1 MLGGAGTSKSCCR
14 CALKPRP
21 AVASLLSPFTTQ
33 ALDAHIAA
41 ASRGGGG
48 GGGNISS
55 DAAAAIAAAASTA
68 AQGGRGGGDG
78 ALLQRTGE
86 AEFRKAAKGYGALGD
101 DMLGDVFRKVTTRL
115 RGSLVQLQAMQEEEE
130 SGGDG
135 GAEVDDGGVAG
146 FGKAE
151 RLSGVG
157 VGRALKGGLVKRH
170 TFQVRH
176 DPRIYLADQAEAI

>member
-1 MLGGAGTSKSCCR
+1 MLGLFVLQRAFF
-14 CALKPRP
+14 
-21 AVASLLSPFTTQ
+21 LSSTRQ

-48 GGGNISS
+48 GGCDIAS
-55 DAAAAIAAAASTA
+55 DAAAAVAATA
-68 AQGGRGGGDG
+68 RLGRSGGDDD
-78 ALLQRTGE
+78 ALLQQTGE

-135 GAEVDDGGVAG
+135 GAEEDDGGVAG

-151 RLSGVG
+151 RLSGAG

-170 TFQVRH
+170 TFQVRR
-176 DPRIYLADQAEAI
+176 DPRPPWCTSIAKTLQAV

>member
-1 MLGGAGTSKSCCR
+1 MLQSRRSR
-14 CALKPRP
+14 CYKRASPR
-21 AVASLLSPFTTQ
+21 STQ

-48 GGGNISS
+48 GGGGDIGS
-55 DAAAAIAAAASTA
+55 DAAAAVAAAAAT
-68 AQGGRGGGDG
+68 AQGARSGGDD
-78 ALLQRTGE
+78 ALLQQTGE
-86 AEFRKAAKGYGALGD
+86 ADFRKAAKVYGALGD
-101 DMLGDVFRKVTTRL
+101 EMLGDVFRKVTTRL
-115 RGSLVQLQAMQEEEE
+115 KGSLVQLQAMQEEE

-135 GAEVDDGGVAG
+135 GEEDDDGGVAG

-170 TFQVRH
+170 TFQVRY
-176 DPRIYLADQAEAI
+176 RAILGDTNIDNRQGNGLWSGRGGG